1 MLKDHLGNVRMVL
14 TDEVKSDN
22 YFHLSFEGAPN
33 SQEVSNQR
41 EIWEDANGNAFDVI
55 GKRTS
60 VQQLV
65 NATTLI
71 PPTFANSLLVRSS
84 TGKVGAAK
92 LFKVMSGDKIHTT
105 VQYYFSQN
113 TESGNTNSLNTLV
126 SGLVNALANSIGS
139 TAAIKANPAAIT
151 NPLSIDPNAIGF
163 FSPQN
168 STTNNGRP
176 KAFLNVLFFD
186 EQFKFDNTNSYSE
199 QISTTNPGQ
208 IVIALGS
215 AREAKK
221 NGYCYIYISNETN
234 DMVYFDN
241 FTLKHERGPILEETH
256 YYPFGLTMAGISSQ
270 AAGSLENKRKFN
282 KGSELQSKEFSDG
295 SGLELYATN
304 FRSLDPQLGR
314 WWQIDPK
321 ASESE
326 SPYASMSNN
335 PIRFNDPLGDTIV
348 DAQIKADKNWGKAY
362 NTWLSSKAGKR
373 FVKLYSPGGKYGTT
387 TVVFKTGKTNQDNS
401 AQGNTKAFSI
411 NRKDGSSTEL
421 TPDKRYGGIDKVASG
436 QSKDN
441 YLKFEVT
448 LREGDDM
455 NSPTGQVEGG
465 EAVLHETQHVR
476 ADQQTLITD
485 KAIISPYLIHR
496 DFMKPATSQAYQ
508 ERYGF
513 YIENKQM
520 WQADYDRQ
528 KSQGKVT
535 SESDYINKKIN
546 DFRN

>member
-256 YYPFGLTMAGISSQ
+256 YYPFGLTMAGISSK
-270 AAGSLENKRKFN
+270 AAGSLTNRKKFT
-282 KGSELQSKEFSDG
+282 Q
-295 SGLELYATN
+295 
-304 FRSLDPQLGR
+304 QLG
-314 WWQIDPK
+314 
-321 ASESE
+321 
-326 SPYASMSNN
+326 
-335 PIRFNDPLGDTIV
+335 
-348 DAQIKADKNWGKAY
+348 
-362 NTWLSSKAGKR
+362 
-373 FVKLYSPGGKYGTT
+373 
-387 TVVFKTGKTNQDNS
+387 
-401 AQGNTKAFSI
+401 
-411 NRKDGSSTEL
+411 
-421 TPDKRYGGIDKVASG
+421 
-436 QSKDN
+436 
-441 YLKFEVT
+441 
-448 LREGDDM
+448 
-455 NSPTGQVEGG
+455 
-465 EAVLHETQHVR
+465 
-476 ADQQTLITD
+476 
-485 KAIISPYLIHR
+485 
-496 DFMKPATSQAYQ
+496 
-508 ERYGF
+508 
-513 YIENKQM
+513 
-520 WQADYDRQ
+520 
-528 KSQGKVT
+528 
-535 SESDYINKKIN
+535 
-546 DFRN
+546 